1 MESEMT
7 LIRMAFWTA
16 AIGCLFLFPP
26 AIPAVIVMGVIAKII
41 VTITRNAQADS
52 GGGS

>member
-1 MESEMT
+1 MT
-7 LIRMAFWTA
+7 PIRVAYWTA

-26 AIPAVIVMGVIAKII
+26 AIPAVIVVGVIAKII
-41 VTITRNAQADS
+41 AMIAKGGQGDS

>member
-1 MESEMT
+1 MT
-7 LIRMAFWTA
+7 PIRVAYWTV

-26 AIPAVIVMGVIAKII
+26 AIPAVIVVGVIAMIAKGG
-41 VTITRNAQADS
+41 QGDS